1 MTSSSSRVTGSE
13 AGPRARRVGI
23 FGGSFDPPHA
33 AHAALARVA
42 CDTLT
47 LDELRWIP
55 VGQAWQ
61 KARRLADGGHR
72 RAMVAALLAEAGDA
86 RQLLDERELRRPGP
100 SYTRDT
106 LAELHREAAGQ
117 PTAWFLII
125 GQDQYANLPT
135 WQGWRDIVAQ
145 ATLAVAARAGAQIVA
160 PPELAAVPHRLV
172 RLPLPAMPVSSTEI
186 RARLA
191 GPGAAVASGEPAR
204 ALVPT
209 LLPASVAGYIDQ
221 HNLYRESDKR

>member
-1 MTSSSSRVTGSE
+1 M
-13 AGPRARRVGI
+13 RRVGV

-42 CDTLT
+42 CETLA

-61 KARRLADGGHR
+61 KARRLAEGTHR
-72 RAMVAALLAEAGDA
+72 RAMVAALLAEAGDG
-86 RQLLDERELRRPGP
+86 RQVLDDRELRRPGP

-106 LAELHREAAGQ
+106 LDELRLEAAGV
-117 PTAWFLII
+117 PTEWFLII

-135 WQGWRDIVAQ
+135 WQGWQDIVAQ
-145 ATLAVAARAGAQIVA
+145 TTLAVAARAGAQIVA
-160 PPELAAVPHRLV
+160 APELAAAPHRLV

-191 GPGAAVASGEPAR
+191 GARASGEPAS

-209 LLPASVAGYIDQ
+209 LLPAPVAGYIDQ